1 MNIGEK
7 VRITPWQTGLIS
19 TARVEAYRQAIAP
32 LQERLAAAKLT
43 RQGVFRWLKAGGS
56 SLVN

>member
-1 MNIGEK
+1 

-32 LQERLAAAKLT
+32 LQERLAAAKSV
-43 RQGVFRWLKAGGS
+43 RQGVFRWLKSGGS